1 MHNDFDD
8 DEPRLPWTVD
18 SKHDA
23 RLNDNEATLFK
34 RSSRK
39 RSEPMLGDNPSVA
52 NSQPAETL
60 PLQLEAFEPPAASTP
75 ETVVADCPVVS
86 SDKPGIVLVDP
97 FGIEPEPFNGRGIA
111 VFDPD
116 QNRELID
123 DIRARGNTVPVRL
136 RPRPDG
142 SGWTCPSGS
151 RRVNAGRVIAAE
163 QPGFRVRAIIDD
175 TMTDAEAYALCLADN
190 HGRSEVTPLQRG
202 REIRWAIEH
211 LHGGSRKAYIEQH
224 GADPSVVS
232 RALDLVG
239 LPESILACAEDRETL
254 PTVFAEK
261 LSPRMK
267 DKNERKAILARAKA
281 LDGKQLP
288 AAGLLRYLLTGQ
300 RGTPRPDRRELTFGN
315 GRTKVR
321 ATMTIASDRSMTL
334 KVPPLAE
341 LTAEQKGEL
350 EAFVKEQLG
359 GLF

>member
-1 MHNDFDD
+1 MHNDYDD

-18 SKHDA
+18 SKDDA

-34 RSSRK
+34 RPSRK
-39 RSEPMLGDNPSVA
+39 RPGSAPGDHASVA
-52 NSQPAETL
+52 NSQRSETM
-60 PLQLEAFEPPAASTP
+60 PLQLDAFDPPAASTP
-75 ETVVADCPVVS
+75 ATVMAPSSIVA
-86 SDKPGIVLVDP
+86 SDRPGIVLVDP
-97 FGIEPEPFNGRGIA
+97 FAIEPEPFNGRGLA

-123 DIRARGNTVPVRL
+123 DMRARGNTVPVRL

-142 SGWTCPSGS
+142 AGWTCPSGS

-163 QPGFRVRAIIDD
+163 QPGFRVRAITDD
-175 TMTDAEAYALCLADN
+175 TMTDADAYALCLADN

-202 REIRWAIEH
+202 REIKWAIEH
-211 LHGGSRKAYIEQH
+211 LHGGSRKSYIEQH
-224 GADPSVVS
+224 GTDPSVVS

-239 LPESILACAEDRETL
+239 LPEPILACAQDPETL

-261 LSPRMK
+261 LSPRLK

-281 LDGKQLP
+281 LDGEQLRP
-288 AAGLLRYLLTGQ
+288 AGLLRYLLTGQ
-300 RGTPRPDRRELTFGN
+300 RGTPRPGRRELAFGN

-321 ATMTIASDRSMTL
+321 ATMTIAPDHSMTL
-334 KVPPLAE
+334 KVPPLGE
-341 LTAEQKGEL
+341 LTAEQKSEL